1 MHHCV
6 HNLILLINIEN
17 SLKLECNDAFNDGDA
32 AAAAAA
38 AFNRVVEICFH
49 HEAGVGIRKPFY
61 TLNSTLGL
69 CVSGKTSEAHHV

>member
-1 MHHCV
+1 MHRCV

-17 SLKLECNDAFNDGDA
+17 SLKLECNDAFNDVD

-49 HEAGVGIRKPFY
+49 QEAGVGIRKAFY